1 MNPASIVSSLVR
13 RRSKAP
19 AAKALD
25 YFAAGK
31 FANEE
36 ELANGADELLFRLAY
51 EDENFETL
59 VDIPY
64 ALKQLKDLHALM
76 RQAVA
81 DVGERDEALTQHA
94 LFHPAFAAF
103 VLGFSLGL
111 VRSHRAKDA
120 AATAQT
126 GLSAQQCEQC
136 EQWGVEIATYYL
148 AAVDAYGI
156 FGKASDVDLYGIS
169 DRWWLLADQERFESL
184 DAVHDCVTAG
194 RESAAQWTDPQA
206 RSENSI
212 SSRFREA
219 LQNFVAL
226 YPDKDFESSLG

>member
-13 RRSKAP
+13 RRTKAP
-19 AAKALD
+19 APQSLD
-25 YFAAGK
+25 YVAAGK
-31 FANEE
+31 FANER
-36 ELANGADELLFRLAY
+36 ELANGTDELLFRLAY

-64 ALKQLKDLHALM
+64 ALQQLKDLHALM
-76 RQAVA
+76 RLAVA

-103 VLGFSLGL
+103 ALGFSLGL
-111 VRSHRAKDA
+111 VCSHWAKDA
-120 AATAQT
+120 GLAARND
-126 GLSAQQCEQC
+126 LSAQQREQC
-136 EQWGVEIATYYL
+136 DQWGVEIATYYL

-169 DRWWLLADQERFESL
+169 DRWWLLADQERFENL

-194 RESAAQWTDPQA
+194 REAATQWADRAAEPG
-206 RSENSI
+206 NSI
-212 SSRFREA
+212 STRFQHA
-219 LQNFVAL
+219 LQSFVAV
-226 YPDKDFESSLG
+226 YSDKPFE

>member
-1 MNPASIVSSLVR
+1 MNPASIVSSLVHR
-13 RRSKAP
+13 RAKPP

-25 YFAAGK
+25 YLAAGK
-31 FANEE
+31 SANEE
-36 ELANGADELLFRLAY
+36 ELANGADDLLFRLAY

-76 RQAVA
+76 RLAVA

-103 VLGFSLGL
+103 ALGFSLGL
-111 VRSHRAKDA
+111 VRAHRIKDA
-120 AATAQT
+120 GLEAQHD
-126 GLSAQQCEQC
+126 LSTQQLEQC

-169 DRWWLLADQERFESL
+169 DRWWLLADQEQFESL

-194 RESAAQWTDPQA
+194 REAATQWADHA
-206 RSENSI
+206 AESGNSI
-212 SSRFREA
+212 SSRFHQA
-219 LQNFVAL
+219 LQSFVAA
-226 YPDKDFESSLG
+226 YPDKQFE